1 METTQVTSPFETTQ
15 ATTTQA
21 TTTQTTTTQATT
33 TTAVLTTTAVPL
45 CDPGTF
51 TNLTSGACLACFPGT
66 FTANLGSTACKN
78 CAAGF
83 YSGGGLSA
91 CTVCFANTF
100 ANSTG
105 ATACAACPGGSY
117 AKGRG
122 ATHCLP
128 SPTTSTTTPAPTTI
142 PPTTT
147 PPAVA
152 IGLVVCCDVIVT
164 FPSSP
169 ATAFYG
175 TSFQP
180 QTPDVIYNYGPA
192 MEVSWSTIT
201 FFYDTTILALTTNAT
216 YAPTFAVLNP
226 LFSRYADTTSV
237 TLIYRGLFN
246 GSFVVT
252 IADARNFTL
261 FPQFNDFSLA
271 GQLFRLHCTQEFQ
284 SVVFDAEAYIFPVG
298 YAPIDSGLSLALSN
312 GRVAN
317 LSGTT
322 VIGVAPGSTDVLA
335 FWAGFQAV
343 YRNLTVVASSVVFVS
358 ASGPDYFFTGPV
370 GQALPLALNLIQREP
385 DGTLTAVDD
394 FPLPNP
400 LLVTIVAPPSVQLID
415 GALVSVAN
423 SVNQESV
430 YFEVA
435 ACDGHAP
442 SYEAALV
449 VNLAPDATI
458 STSGRRDRASLSS
471 QVPSRQR
478 R

>member
-1 METTQVTSPFETTQ
+1 MQV
-15 ATTTQA
+15 TTTQA
-21 TTTQTTTTQATT
+21 TTTQTTTTTAVPTT
-33 TTAVLTTTAVPL
+33 TPAPL
-45 CDPGTF
+45 CDPGTY

-66 FTANLGSTACKN
+66 FSPNFGSTACKN
-78 CAAGF
+78 CEAGF
-83 YSGGGLSA
+83 YTGGGVSA
-91 CTVCFANTF
+91 CTACFANTF

-105 ATACAACPGGSY
+105 ATACVACGSGSY
-117 AKGRG
+117 ARGRG
-122 ATHCLP
+122 ATHCLLN
-128 SPTTSTTTPAPTTI
+128 PTTSPATTTTPAPTSTGP

-152 IGLVVCCDVIVT
+152 IGLIVCCDVIVT

-180 QTPDVIYNYGPA
+180 QTPDVEYDYGPA

-201 FFYDTTILALTTNAT
+201 FLYDATILALTSNAT

-226 LFSRYADTTSV
+226 LFSRYADTTRV
-237 TLIYRGLFN
+237 TLIYRDLFN
-246 GSFVVT
+246 GTLTVT
-252 IADARNFTL
+252 IADAKNFTL
-261 FPQFNDFSLA
+261 LPQFDDFSLA

-370 GQALPLALNLIQREP
+370 GQALPLALNLVQREP

-400 LLVTIVAPPSVQLID
+400 LLVTIVAPPSVQLIG

-423 SVNQESV
+423 SVSQESV
-430 YFEVA
+430 YFGVA

-442 SYEAALV
+442 SYEAALL
-449 VNLAPDATI
+449 VNLAPDAYDI
-458 STSGRRDRASLSS
+458 DVGAQGPGLAL
-471 QVPSRQR
+471 QPGA
-478 R
+478 